1 MRVISGDTINLSD
14 YMAESEEVHKIR
26 PANEWAQGVID
37 ALYSRST
44 HPVVELGWQKCEGR
58 FAFRSGELT
67 IWGGINGHG
76 KSMLTS
82 QVSLDL
88 CMQNQRV
95 CIASL
100 EMKPEKTMLRMVKQ
114 AAGDARPDAE
124 FIRSMHSW
132 TDDKLWLYDH
142 TGSVKPQKMLAI
154 VRYAVENF
162 GIQHFVIDNLMK
174 CVPGDDDYNG
184 QKDFV
189 NSLTAIAQDTGVH
202 IHLIAH
208 VKKGGSEY
216 DRPGK
221 FDIKGSG
228 SITDLA
234 DNLFIVWRNK
244 RKEAVGSDK
253 LVLQKK
259 GEKDAVMAEPDCYLS
274 IEKQRNGDWEGVFGF
289 WFDSPSMQYVERDRQ
304 NPRRYHVDGAAVSL
318 DEF

>member
-1 MRVISGDTINLSD
+1 MRVIDGDTIDLSD
-14 YMAESEEVHKIR
+14 YMSESEEVHKIR
-26 PANEWAQGVID
+26 PAREWSQGVID
-37 ALYSRST
+37 ALYARKT
-44 HPVVELGWQKCEGR
+44 HAPVTLGWQKSEK
-58 FAFRSGELT
+58 AFEFRTGEVT

-76 KSMLTS
+76 KSMITS
-82 QVSLDL
+82 QVALDL
-88 CMQNQRV
+88 CVQDQRV

-100 EMKPEKTMLRMVKQ
+100 EMKPEKTMLRMAKQ
-114 AAGDARPDAE
+114 AFASGYPNVE
-124 FIRSMHSW
+124 FIRGMHDW
-132 TDDKLWLYDH
+132 TDGRLWLYDH

-189 NSLTAIAQDTGVH
+189 NALTAIAQDTGVH
-202 IHLIAH
+202 IHLVAH

-216 DRPGK
+216 ERPGK

-244 RKEAVGSDK
+244 RKEAVIDGK
-253 LVLQKK
+253 LKVPK
-259 GEKDAVMAEPDCYLS
+259 AEESEIRFGPDCFLS
-274 IEKQRNGDWEGVFGF
+274 IEKQRNGDFEGSIGL
-289 WFDSPSMQYVERDRQ
+289 WFDIQSMQYVENHGQ
-304 NPRRYHVDGAAVSL
+304 QPRRYHVDGTGVPL
-318 DEF
+318 EDF

>member
-1 MRVISGDTINLSD
+1 MRIIDGDTINLAD
-14 YMAESEEVHKIR
+14 YMAESEDVHKIR
-26 PANEWAQGVID
+26 PAREWAQSVID
-37 ALYSRST
+37 ALYSRSL
-44 HPVVELGWQKCEGR
+44 HPIVQLGWMKCEGH
-58 FAFRSGELT
+58 FEFRAGELT

-82 QVSLDL
+82 QVALDL
-88 CMQNQRV
+88 CVQDQRV

-114 AAGDARPDAE
+114 AFGSGRPDSE
-124 FIRSMHSW
+124 FIRGMHGW
-132 TDDKLWLYDH
+132 TDGRLWLYDH

-244 RKEAVGSDK
+244 RKEAIAIDK
-253 LVLQKK
+253 LKVKPD
-259 GEKDAVMAEPDCYLS
+259 EKREALLDPDCYLS
-274 IEKQRNGDWEGVFGF
+274 IEKQRNGDFEGVFGF
-289 WFDSPSMQYVERDRQ
+289 WFDNQSMQYVESNGQ
-304 NPRRYHVDGAAVSL
+304 HPRRYHVDGTGVPL
-318 DEF
+318 EEF

>member
-1 MRVISGDTINLSD
+1 MQIIDGEKINLSD
-14 YMAESEEVHKIR
+14 YMSEPEDVHKIR
-26 PANEWAQGVID
+26 PASEWSQKVID
-37 ALYSRST
+37 ALYVKAST
-44 HPVVELGWQKCEGR
+44 PDIQMGWEKTRDR
-58 FAFRSGELT
+58 FAFRNGELT

-114 AAGDARPDAE
+114 AAGDGRPSRE
-124 FIRSMHSW
+124 FINSMHSW
-132 TDDKLWLYDH
+132 TDERLWLYDH
-142 TGSVKPQKMLAI
+142 TGSVKPQKMLA
-154 VRYAVENF
+154 VTRYAIENF
-162 GIQHFVIDNLMK
+162 AIQHFVIDNLMK

-189 NSLTAIAQDTGVH
+189 NSLTAIAQDTGAH

-208 VKKGGSEY
+208 VKKAGSEY

-244 RKEAVGSDK
+244 RKEAVGSEK
-253 LVLQKK
+253 LKLKRD
-259 GEKDAVMAEPDCYLS
+259 EADLVMGEPDCYLS
-274 IEKQRNGDWEGVFGF
+274 LEKQRNGDYEGVFGF
-289 WFDSPSMQYVERDRQ
+289 WFDGPSMQYVENRGQ
-304 NPRRYHVDGAAVSL
+304 LPRRYHVDGAAVDL
-318 DEF
+318 EEF

>member
-1 MRVISGDTINLSD
+1 MRVIDGDTINLSD

-26 PANEWAQGVID
+26 PASEWSQGVID
-37 ALYSRST
+37 ALYSRSL
-44 HPVVELGWQKCEGR
+44 HPTVELGWQKCEGH

-82 QVSLDL
+82 QVALDL

-114 AAGDARPDAE
+114 AAGDARPNAE

-132 TDDKLWLYDH
+132 TDEKLWLYDH

-162 GIQHFVIDNLMK
+162 GIEHFVIDNLMK

-253 LVLQKK
+253 LKLKAV
-259 GEKDAVMAEPDCYLS
+259 EKDAVMAEPDCYLS

-289 WFDSPSMQYVERDRQ
+289 WFDGPSMQYVENRGQ
-304 NPRRYHVDGAAVSL
+304 LPRKYHVDGAAVSL

>member
-1 MRVISGDTINLSD
+1 MRVIDGDTIDLSD
-14 YMAESEEVHKIR
+14 YMSESEEVHKIR
-26 PANEWAQGVID
+26 PAREWSQGVID
-37 ALYSRST
+37 ALYARKT
-44 HPVVELGWQKCEGR
+44 HAPVMLGWQKCENKFELR
-58 FAFRSGELT
+58 AGELT

-82 QVSLDL
+82 QVALDL
-88 CMQNQRV
+88 CVQDQRV

-100 EMKPEKTMLRMVKQ
+100 EMKPEKTMLRMAKQ
-114 AAGDARPDAE
+114 AFASGYPNVE
-124 FIRSMHSW
+124 FIRGMHDW
-132 TDDKLWLYDH
+132 TDGRLWLYDH

-189 NSLTAIAQDTGVH
+189 NALTAIAQDTGVH
-202 IHLIAH
+202 IHLVAH

-244 RKEAVGSDK
+244 RKEAVRDGK
-253 LVLQKK
+253 LKIAK
-259 GEKDAVMAEPDCYLS
+259 ATESDAVMHEPDCYLS
-274 IEKQRNGDWEGVFGF
+274 MEKQRNGDFEGVFGF
-289 WFDSPSMQYVERDRQ
+289 WFDAPSMQYVEHYGQ
-304 NPRRYHVDGAAVSL
+304 HPRRYHVDGTGVPL
-318 DEF
+318 EDF

>member
-1 MRVISGDTINLSD
+1 MRVIDGEKINLSD
-14 YMAESEEVHKIR
+14 YMTESEDVHKVR
-26 PANEWAQGVID
+26 PANEWSQQVID
-37 ALYSRST
+37 ALYSRSL
-44 HPVVELGWQKCEGR
+44 HPVVELGWEKCAGR

-82 QVSLDL
+82 QVALDL
-88 CMQNQRV
+88 CMQDQRV

-114 AAGDARPDAE
+114 AAGENRPNAE

-132 TDDKLWLYDH
+132 TDNRLWLYDH

-162 GIQHFVIDNLMK
+162 KIEHFVIDNLMK

-244 RKEAVGSDK
+244 RKEAVQDGK
-253 LVLQKK
+253 LKVPAKEL
-259 GEKDAVMAEPDCYLS
+259 DAVQAEPDCYLS

-289 WFDSPSMQYVERDRQ
+289 WFDSLSMQYVERDRQ
-304 NPRRYHVDGAAVSL
+304 LPRRYHVDGAAVSL

>member
-1 MRVISGDTINLSD
+1 MRIIAGEKINLDD
-14 YMAESEEVHKIR
+14 YMSEPEEAHKIR
-26 PANEWAQGVID
+26 PANDWAQGVID
-37 ALYSRST
+37 ALYTRST
-44 HPVVELGWQKCEGR
+44 EPDVQLGWQKCEGR
-58 FAFRSGELT
+58 FTLRPGELT

-82 QVSLDL
+82 QVALDL
-88 CMQNQRV
+88 CAQRQRV
-95 CIASL
+95 CIASM
-100 EMKPEKTMLRMVKQ
+100 EMKPEKTMVRMVKQ
-114 AAGDARPDAE
+114 AAGDARPDRE
-124 FIRSMHSW
+124 FIRAMHSW
-132 TDDKLWLYDH
+132 SDERLWLYDH
-142 TGSVKPQKMLAI
+142 TGSVKPQTMLAV
-154 VRYAVENF
+154 VRYAVEKF
-162 GIQHFVIDNLMK
+162 GIQHFFIDNLMK

-202 IHLIAH
+202 IHLVAH

-253 LVLQKK
+253 LKLKAAEADLAL
-259 GEKDAVMAEPDCYLS
+259 GEPDCYLS
-274 IEKQRNGDWEGVFGF
+274 LEKQRNGDWEGAFGF
-289 WFDSPSMQYVERDRQ
+289 WFDVPSMQYVENRGQ
-304 NPRRYHVDGAAVSL
+304 LPRRYHVDGAAVSL

>member
-1 MRVISGDTINLSD
+1 MQIIDGERINLSD
-14 YMAESEEVHKIR
+14 YMSEPEDVHKIR
-26 PANEWAQGVID
+26 PASEWAQGVID
-37 ALYSRST
+37 ALYVKPNT
-44 HPVVELGWQKCEGR
+44 PDVQMGWEKTRDR
-58 FAFRSGELT
+58 FAFRKGELT

-88 CMQNQRV
+88 CVQNQRV

-114 AAGDARPDAE
+114 ASGDGRPSRE
-124 FIRSMHSW
+124 FINSMHSW
-132 TDDKLWLYDH
+132 TDERLWLYDH
-142 TGSVKPQKMLAI
+142 TGSVKPQKMLA
-154 VRYAVENF
+154 VARYAVENF
-162 GIQHFVIDNLMK
+162 AIQHFVIDNLMK

-189 NSLTAIAQDTGVH
+189 NSLTAIAQDTGAH

-208 VKKGGSEY
+208 VKKAGSEY

-244 RKEAVGSDK
+244 RKEAVGSEK
-253 LVLQKK
+253 LKLKRD
-259 GEKDAVMAEPDCYLS
+259 EADLVMGEPDCYLS
-274 IEKQRNGDWEGVFGF
+274 LEKQRNGDYEGVFGF
-289 WFDSPSMQYVERDRQ
+289 WFDGPSMQYVENRGQ
-304 NPRRYHVDGAAVSL
+304 LPRRYHVDGAAVDL
-318 DEF
+318 EEF